1 MYTITKMQPYT
12 DVRVKYTADNNRCD
26 FFYNTTMPTREVCL
40 VAMLYVVHLWPNLT
54 KPGFH
59 THPV

>member
-40 VAMLYVVHLWPNLT
+40 VAMLYVVHL
-54 KPGFH
+54 
-59 THPV
+59 